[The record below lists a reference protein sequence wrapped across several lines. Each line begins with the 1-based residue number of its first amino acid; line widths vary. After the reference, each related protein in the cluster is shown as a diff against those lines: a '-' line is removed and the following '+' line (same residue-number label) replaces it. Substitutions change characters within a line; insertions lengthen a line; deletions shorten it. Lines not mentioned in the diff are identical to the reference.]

1 MTLKGNTQ
9 VKVFYAEEHTTQND
23 VISIDKEDTVN
34 SPQKVN
40 NIQSL
45 LYLLKDIHITFWSVR
60 MTETKVKSIILSRV
74 V

>member
-9 VKVFYAEEHTTQND
+9 VKVFDAEEHTTQID
-23 VISIDKEDTVN
+23 VLSIEKEDTTN

-45 LYLLKDIHITFWSVR
+45 LYLLKDIHITCWSVR
-60 MTETKVKSIILSRV
+60 MTETKVKSIILSKV